1 MEDLSRIGELH
12 YAPVRPR
19 ACDVRDPFELMD
31 IFGITRLPFAP
42 LPHNEGLTKSQRKNL
57 KRRVAKKELKAAMG
71 GSEESV
77 VHKPPSPKLEHT
89 GLTKNQRRNARRK
102 RQKKLT

>member
-12 YAPVRPR
+12 YAPIKKR
-19 ACDVRDPFELMD
+19 ACDARDPFELME

-77 VHKPPSPKLEHT
+77 VHKPPPPKPEHK

-102 RQKKLT
+102 RQKKLA